1 MPKFHIDQFIIVNK
15 PIGEVHRFVSDFH
28 SWTEWSP
35 WLIADQDAKVNV
47 NEDGKYY
54 EWTGPVSGDGNM
66 NMLAVTDSRIDI
78 DLTFLKPWKSKAKV
92 WFLLKE
98 VEGGTELRWLMDSS
112 LPFFM
117 FFMLGM
123 FKALIAMDFDRGL
136 RMLKEKLEEGVIHS
150 KLTFVGPNTFRGGDY
165 IGIKTIT
172 CPRGIAEAMKKDYT
186 KLLEYVKREDAAQI
200 NGNPFSIYHKWD
212 PAKGIV
218 EYTAAV
224 PVSGEINLLDG
235 MFMGNYPSSSVFTTH
250 HKGNYVHIG
259 NAWSAMYAR
268 KQNKIFKSNKNLDP
282 VEEYLNSPND
292 TPVNDLEANIHFV
305 IKQ

>member
-1 MPKFHIDQFIIVNK
+1 MPKFHIDQATVINK
-15 PIGEVHRFVSDFH
+15 PIAEVHKHVSDFH
-28 SWTEWSP
+28 TWSEWSP
-35 WLIADQDAKVNV
+35 WLIADQDAKVTVKPN
-47 NEDGKYY
+47 GKYY

-66 NMLAVTDSRIDI
+66 NMFAETDTRIDI

-117 FFMLGM
+117 FFLVSM

-136 RMLKEKLEEGVIHS
+136 RMLKEKMETGAIQS
-150 KLTFVGPNTFRGGDY
+150 KLTFVGESTFKGGDY
-165 IGIKTIT
+165 IGIKTTTSPKEIG
-172 CPRGIAEAMKKDYT
+172 PAMEKDYT
-186 KLLEYVKREDAAQI
+186 KLLEYVNGEYKSQI
-200 NGNPFSIYHKWD
+200 AGNPFSIYHKWD

-224 PVSGEINLLDG
+224 PVTGEVKLLPG
-235 MFMGNYPSSSVFTTH
+235 MFRSNYPASKVFTTH
-250 HKGNYVHIG
+250 HKGFYEHIG

-268 KQNKIFKSNKNLDP
+268 KQNKIFKPNKKMDP
-282 VEEYLNSPND
+282 IEEYLNSPKN
-292 TPVNDLEANIHFV
+292 TPAKDLETNIHFV
-305 IKQ
+305 IK